1 MARKEKNTKYMVYI
15 MAFLM
20 ISSVFAVMFYGFS
33 DQGDTISYGK
43 FKFNKQER
51 GWTLNT
57 KVQTYTLDYL
67 PQEVE
72 VFNVSEDIANKLK
85 GALEIDVTSKV
96 DDKNI
101 DNIGYAEYSIATN
114 LPQKFIR
121 VGFITNSSYEAPI
134 VTCSDATS
142 IVPVIYFVTGNET
155 KIIEENNCIIAQ
167 SRDEFGFVRI
177 KDRLL
182 YAVIGV
188 I

>member
-101 DNIGYAEYSIATN
+101 DNIYW
-114 LPQKFIR
+114 QW
-121 VGFITNSSYEAPI
+121 SSFN
-134 VTCSDATS
+134 TDC
-142 IVPVIYFVTGNET
+142 
-155 KIIEENNCIIAQ
+155 
-167 SRDEFGFVRI
+167 
-177 KDRLL
+177 
-182 YAVIGV
+182 
-188 I
+188 